1 MAFEGSGLTTDPNS
15 NYFSFLARKP
25 NEGKIPNPS
34 EMITGSE
41 HTCIIDSRERN
52 IKMFPNPAFYSI
64 EFNRKYKNVTS
75 LELKGSL
82 IPKTEYNVNTANMFI
97 PFNIQ
102 DFITSTVIKDA
113 GFGYV
118 DGTYGAGT
126 AFPTLARLSNP
137 AITGGVQATITVTV
151 VGNQIVSVVIVNKG
165 SGYLRGYYGGFQ
177 DPTSGFYKNAQASFI
192 DEIPMESSLRF
203 RSRRAKISVSV
214 GNELLAILIPGQY
227 DFANPSDSLPGLCRE
242 VTRSLQVSVNKAITD
257 GKLTP
262 VVGGPQTGAEYFPY
276 AAVAGDNGSCYLMT
290 TNANASPN
298 VQVAIQRGEPTGLYS
313 QDLFL
318 ELLWSSD
325 DFSDSSAMNLLGY
338 GSSVVSNKYAVT
350 MPSPPVDQTNN
361 TLGDLVLVWAE
372 TPVVGRN
379 NYDLCNSPLYVVL
392 SFSESKSDG
401 ERIESTN
408 NTLDKSFAV
417 LVFDA
422 NSPDVVFREPE
433 NTAPPPGTGPCNW
446 GTLLSKPG
454 MLKAIKGADF
464 DSKILAYGP
473 APLAELTGIT
483 VCFRKFNGDLVDFH
497 NRDHLLVFQVGC
509 NDINTGNRF

>member
-1 MAFEGSGLTTDPNS
+1 MAFEGSGLTSDPNM
-15 NYFSFLARKP
+15 NYFSFLARKS

-34 EMITGSE
+34 EMITGSD

-52 IKMFPNPAFYSI
+52 IKLFPNPAFYSI
-64 EFNRKYKNVTS
+64 EFNRSYKNVTS

-102 DFITSTVIKDA
+102 DFITSITIKDP

-118 DGTYGAGT
+118 NGTYGAGT
-126 AFPTLARLSNP
+126 GFPTLTRISSP
-137 AITGGVQATITVTV
+137 AITGGTQATITVTV
-151 VGNQIVSVVIVNKG
+151 AGNQITSIVIVNKG
-165 SGYLRGYYGGFQ
+165 SGYLRGYYGGIQ
-177 DPTSGFYKNAQASFI
+177 NPTAGFYKNAQASFI
-192 DEIPMESSLRF
+192 DEIPMDSSLRL
-203 RSRRAKISVSV
+203 RSKKAKIIVNV
-214 GNELLAILIPGQY
+214 GNELVGILTTGQY

-242 VTRSLQVSVNKAITD
+242 VTGALQAAVTRAIAD
-257 GKLTP
+257 GKVVP
-262 VVGGPQTGAEYFPY
+262 VGGGPQTGPEYFPY
-276 AAVAGDNGSCYLMT
+276 ATVAGDKGSCYLIT
-290 TNANASPN
+290 TNPNASPN
-298 VQVAIQRGEPTGLYS
+298 VQVAIQRGEPTGIYS

-325 DFSDSSAMNLLGY
+325 DFSDSTSMNLLGY
-338 GSSVVSNKYAVT
+338 GSNVISNKYAVT
-350 MPSPPVDQTNN
+350 MPSSPVDQTSGV
-361 TLGDLVLVWAE
+361 TGDLALVWEA
-372 TPVVGRN
+372 TPIIGRN

-422 NSPDVVFREPE
+422 NSPDIVFREPE
-433 NTAPPPGTGPCNW
+433 NVAPLPGTGPCNW
-446 GTLLSKPG
+446 GTLLTKPG

-473 APLAELTGIT
+473 APLAELNGIT
-483 VCFRKFNGDLVDFH
+483 ICFRKFNGDLVDFH

-509 NDINTGNRF
+509 NDINTGNRW